1 MISSQYTQHNVKGI
15 SKAVRPLTITYVY
28 TCILKMTKI
37 TETSAAYFPPYVF
50 ASSVFFV
57 QKEQMI
63 SVKIHMAHN

>member
-1 MISSQYTQHNVKGI
+1 MIAPQYTQHNVKGI

-28 TCILKMTKI
+28 TCILEMTKI
-37 TETSAAYFPPYVF
+37 TDMSAAYFPSYVF